1 MVTPLTMKI
10 MNQIYGWSRWTLGII
25 FIYAGVTKLLD
36 PRVFAVL
43 IEAYGIVPDVLIY
56 PVAVFLPLLE
66 VVAGAFILM
75 DIRGSLAII
84 CGLTIFFMI
93 ILGYG
98 IHMGLDVDCGCFGP
112 EEPEA
117 IAFHGLR
124 QAFIRDSVMLA
135 DIIFLYIWR
144 RYQCIHPRTMIS
156 VLITNPKN
164 SINRRKKDEKCETLY

>member
-1 MVTPLTMKI
+1 MKI
-10 MNQIYGWSRWTLGII
+10 MDQIYRWSRWVLGII
-25 FIYAGVTKLLD
+25 FIYAGATKLLD

-112 EEPEA
+112 EDPEA
-117 IAFHGLR
+117 QAFHGLR

-144 RYQCIHPRTMIS
+144 RYQCIRPRAFHRL
-156 VLITNPKN
+156 VYKN
-164 SINRRKKDEKCETLY
+164 GVRLGL